1 MSAPAPLARQV
12 AAQARAELLLTAR
25 RGESVLLTLV
35 IPLGL
40 LLFLDTVRI
49 LPLGDNP
56 AEVLLP
62 GLVAL
67 SVLST
72 AMVGLSIATAFE
84 RQHGALRLLGV
95 TPLSRGGLLAAKVVS
110 VLAIEAV
117 QIGCLAAVAAALG
130 WRPGERVW
138 LALPLVLVGTAAFTG
153 IGLLLAGRLRA
164 ETTLAAANGL
174 YVVLLL
180 AGGMVLPLSDLPGPV
195 AAAAKL
201 LPAAALA
208 GALRPVLGPAGH
220 FPLAALAVLAAWAV
234 AMPAAAIATFR
245 WDDQS

>member
-110 VLAIEAV
+110 VLVIEAV
-117 QIGCLAAVAAALG
+117 QIACLAAVAAALG

-164 ETTLAAANGL
+164 ETTLAAANAL

-195 AAAAKL
+195 AGAAKL

-208 GALRPVLGPAGH
+208 GVLRPVLGPAGH
-220 FPLAALAVLAAWAV
+220 FPVAALAVLAGWAV

>member
-1 MSAPAPLARQV
+1 MSVPAPLVRQV
-12 AAQARAELLLTAR
+12 AAQARVELALTAR

-40 LLFLDTVRI
+40 LLFLATVPV
-49 LPLGDNP
+49 LPLGDHP
-56 AEVLLP
+56 ADVLLP

-72 AMVGLSIATAFE
+72 GMVGLSIATAFE
-84 RQHGALRLLGV
+84 RQHGALKLLGA
-95 TPLSRGGLLAAKVVS
+95 TPLSRGALLTAKVVA

-117 QIGCLAAVAAALG
+117 QVGALLAVAALLG
-130 WRPGERVW
+130 WRPGERSW
-138 LALPLVLVGTAAFTG
+138 LALPLILAGTAAFSG

-180 AGGMVLPLSDLPGPV
+180 AGGMVLPLAELPGPV
-195 AAAAKL
+195 SAVARV

-208 GALRPVLGPAGH
+208 GTLRPVLGPVGP
-220 FPLAALAVLAAWAV
+220 FPVAALVVLLLWAII
-234 AMPAAAIATFR
+234 MPIAAIALFR
-245 WDDQS
+245 WHDQP

>member
-1 MSAPAPLARQV
+1 MSVPAPVVRQV
-12 AAQARAELLLTAR
+12 AAQARAELALTAR
-25 RGESVLLTLV
+25 RGESVLLTLA

-40 LLFLDTVRI
+40 LLFLTTVRVI
-49 LPLGDNP
+49 DLGARPVD
-56 AEVLLP
+56 VLLP

-72 AMVGLSIATAFE
+72 GMVGLAIATAFE
-84 RQHGALRLLGV
+84 RQHGALKLLGV
-95 TPLSRGGLLAAKVVS
+95 TPLSRGGLLAAKATS

-117 QIGCLAAVAAALG
+117 QVACLAAVAASLG
-130 WRPGERVW
+130 WRPGARAW
-138 LALPLVLVGTAAFTG
+138 LAVPLILAGTAAFAG

-180 AGGMVLPLSDLPGPV
+180 AGGMVLPLTELPGPV
-195 AAAAKL
+195 AAVAKL

-208 GALRPVLGPAGH
+208 GVLRPVLGPDGP
-220 FPLAALAVLAAWAV
+220 FPAAALAVLLAWAI
-234 AMPAAAIATFR
+234 AMPIAAVAAFR
-245 WDDQS
+245 WHDAR